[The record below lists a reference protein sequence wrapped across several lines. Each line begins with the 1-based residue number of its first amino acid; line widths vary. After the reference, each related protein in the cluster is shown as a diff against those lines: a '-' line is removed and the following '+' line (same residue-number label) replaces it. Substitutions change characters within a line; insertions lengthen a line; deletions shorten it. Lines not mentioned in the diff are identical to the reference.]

1 MSTMQNGW
9 GVPGERPK
17 IEFRAAVASDVPA
30 LVALVNA
37 CYRGD
42 SSRQGWTTE
51 ADFLDGQRVD
61 ADTMTELLG
70 RTNTLVLVG
79 ESEGE
84 IVTCCELQRSIN
96 GAYFGMFSVRPELQG
111 AGLGR
116 VVLAEAERTAA
127 LEWGCR
133 LMRMKVLKQ
142 RPELIAWYE
151 RRGYTST
158 GKTEP
163 FPYGDEAF
171 GLPRQDDLAFV
182 ELTRELPAD
191 L

>member
-1 MSTMQNGW
+1 MHNGG
-9 GVPGERPK
+9 GVPGERPE
-17 IEFRAAVASDVPA
+17 IGFRAAVASDVPA
-30 LVALVNA
+30 LVALVNS
-37 CYRGD
+37 CYRGN

-51 ADFLDGQRVD
+51 ADLLDGQRVD
-61 ADTMTELLG
+61 ADAMTEVLG

-116 VVLAEAERTAA
+116 VVLAEAERMAA

-171 GLPRQDDLAFV
+171 GMPRRDDLAFV
-182 ELTRELPAD
+182 ELTRELPAE